1 MAQEID
7 AVLKERGSRYGD
19 FYDHA
24 IITQRLK
31 DAMSETSGWATLSPA
46 KKESLEMVAHKIGRI
61 LNGDPTYRD
70 SWTDIAGYARLV
82 AQDDRETKD

>member
-1 MAQEID
+1 MAQATTDE
-7 AVLKERGSRYGD
+7 VLQERGTRYGD

-24 IITQRLK
+24 LITQNLK
-31 DAMSETSGWATLSPA
+31 ADMAATEKWNTLSPA
-46 KKESLEMVAHKIGRI
+46 KKEALEMIAHKIGRI

-82 AQDDRETKD
+82 ERDDRETK